1 MAVALQT
8 FRDTL
13 AETQAE
19 LIQAGKLAALGQ
31 LAAGVAPWVPV
42 AANQRDGQVAALY
55 AGLARTG
62 QAGPAA
68 VATSRGETRRTEVSL
83 KE

>member
-1 MAVALQT
+1 MRQEPHTAQLPEFNTA
-8 FRDTL
+8 
-13 AETQAE
+13 
-19 LIQAGKLAALGQ
+19 Q